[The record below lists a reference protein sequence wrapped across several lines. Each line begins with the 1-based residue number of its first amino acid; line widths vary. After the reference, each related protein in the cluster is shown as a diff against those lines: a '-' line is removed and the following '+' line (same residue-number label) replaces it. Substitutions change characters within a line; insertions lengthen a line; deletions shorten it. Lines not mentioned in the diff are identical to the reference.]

1 MKPFQL
7 IIIGDEILHGERQD
21 KHFAFFK
28 KLLREHGLQLASV
41 LYLPDE
47 RAELIRHLQT
57 SFAQN
62 LPTFVTGG
70 IGGTPDD
77 HTRQAAAQALNLPLV
92 RHSEAAALINQVSA
106 NRGDAP
112 DSAAALQRLNMAD
125 FPQGAALIPNPYNN
139 IAGFS
144 YREHYFLPG
153 FPVMAHPMAQWVLQT
168 YYADWFH
175 QTERAQK
182 SVWLLDLPESKI
194 TALMNELEDKYKGIQ
209 TFSLPSVGDD
219 KTPAHIEFGLKAQ
232 GQACAQLENAWQC
245 ATEQLI
251 ALGGKLQTLPE
262 SCLE

>member
-7 IIIGDEILHGERQD
+7 IIIGDEILYGERQD

-28 KLLREHGLQLASV
+28 NLLREHGLQLASV

-47 RAELIRHLQT
+47 RAELVQHLRT

-62 LPTFVTGG
+62 LPTFITGG

-92 RHSEAAALINQVSA
+92 RHPEAAALINQVSA
-106 NRGDAP
+106 TRGDAP
-112 DSAAALQRLNMAD
+112 DSAAAQQRLNMAD

-144 YREHYFLPG
+144 YGEHYFLPG

-168 YYADWFH
+168 YYANWFH

-194 TALMNELEDKYKGIQ
+194 TALMNEIEQQYTGIQ

-219 KTPAHIEFGLKAQ
+219 NTPAHIEFGLKAQ
-232 GQACAQLENAWQC
+232 GQACEQLETAWQYV
-245 ATEQLI
+245 TEQLVL
-251 ALGGKLQTLPE
+251 LGGKLQRLPE
-262 SCLE
+262 SK